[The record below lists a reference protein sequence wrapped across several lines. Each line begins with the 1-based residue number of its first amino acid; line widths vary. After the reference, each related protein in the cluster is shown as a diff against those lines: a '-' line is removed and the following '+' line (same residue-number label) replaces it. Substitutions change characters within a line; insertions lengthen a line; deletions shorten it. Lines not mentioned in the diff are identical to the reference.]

1 MRHMKRLFAAAVAF
15 GMLGSG
21 AQAAKIGT
29 FDVDPSLGVTSFS
42 GVSGRF
48 TTTSHRGND
57 LGALGNN
64 WGNVFSGDNSEQ
76 SHLAFAGLN
85 LGTGFPDT
93 FLTGTFANSIFNNTG
108 IDIIA
113 FENGDPPRD
122 GNSNSVPANDP
133 TNVETE
139 LLAASLDG
147 SSGSFVDFSILGF
160 LSPAEIGGTET
171 RRGAYVLGLDLSDL
185 GVADGA
191 SISSLVFGN
200 TGAALDHDPDIIWG
214 GGVTGAASA
223 TSVVPLPAGLPLM
236 LTALT
241 GLALLRRKRAG

>member
-1 MRHMKRLFAAAVAF
+1 MKRLFAAAVAF

-21 AQAAKIGT
+21 AQAATIGT

-42 GVSGRF
+42 GVSGTF
-48 TTTSHRGND
+48 TTTPHRSND

-64 WGNVFSGDNSEQ
+64 WGNVFTGNNSEL
-76 SHLAFAGLN
+76 SHLAFQGPN
-85 LGTGFPDT
+85 PGPGDPNTV
-93 FLTGTFANSIFNNTG
+93 LTGTFANSIFNNTG

-113 FENGDPPRD
+113 FETGDPPAD
-122 GNSNSVPANDP
+122 ANGNSVPANDP

-223 TSVVPLPAGLPLM
+223 ASVVPLPAGLPLM